1 MRTVMR
7 LPVGQILALLR
18 VLYGCQISTGE
29 MVEVLHR
36 MVKHA
41 KPVLEAIKG

>member
-1 MRTVMR
+1 MR
-7 LPVGQILALLR
+7 LPVGQIQALLR

-29 MVEVLHR
+29 MVVEVLHR
-36 MVKHA
+36 VVKHA